1 MTIMSAPIFPPQAPG
16 SRPKG
21 ARSEREA
28 SANVRTMFS
37 RIAPRYD
44 FLNHL
49 LSLSLDRVWRRR
61 AAVKFQRILR
71 RTDARVLDLCCG
83 TGDLTFAMERVR
95 LKALRDSG
103 AYQIPMVG
111 SDFAQPM
118 LERAQEKGRK
128 HHRAAVF
135 VASDVLRLPFP
146 NACFDLV
153 TTAFGF
159 RNLANYENG
168 LHEIARVLKEN
179 GQVGILEFSEPK
191 GGPMAGVFRFYFRHI
206 LPNIGGII
214 SGSKEAYRYLP
225 GSVEKFPTRTELA
238 AMMKKAGF
246 TDIRISSW
254 NFGSVVLHSARMPE
268 KVSEPV
274 PQSESGN
281 FSS

>member
-1 MTIMSAPIFPPQAPG
+1 MPIMTTPIFPPQAPG
-16 SRPKG
+16 ARPEG

-28 SANVRTMFS
+28 SAHVRRMFS

-61 AAVKFQRILR
+61 AARRFQRVLR
-71 RTDARVLDLCCG
+71 RTDAHVLDLCCG

-95 LKALRDSG
+95 MKALRDSG

-118 LERAQEKGRK
+118 LERAHAKGSK
-128 HHRAAVF
+128 LHRAAVF
-135 VASDVLRLPFP
+135 VASDALRLPFP
-146 NACFDLV
+146 NGCFDLV

-168 LHEIARVLKEN
+168 LREIARVLKEN

-191 GGPMAGVFRFYFRHI
+191 GGPMAGMFRFYFRHI
-206 LPNIGGII
+206 LPNIGGMI
-214 SGSKEAYRYLP
+214 SGSKDAYRYLP
-225 GSVEKFPTRTELA
+225 GSVAKFPSRVELA
-238 AMMKKAGF
+238 VLMKKVGF
-246 TDIRISSW
+246 VDIRISPW
-254 NFGSVVLHSARMPE
+254 NFGSVVLHSARTPE
-268 KVSEPV
+268 QASEPA
-274 PQSESGN
+274 PQS
-281 FSS
+281 

>member
-1 MTIMSAPIFPPQAPG
+1 MTTPIFPPQAPG

-28 SANVRTMFS
+28 SAHVRKMFS
-37 RIAPRYD
+37 KIAPRYD

-49 LSLSLDRVWRRR
+49 LSLSLDRVWRKR
-61 AAVKFQRILR
+61 AASKFQKVLR
-71 RTDARVLDLCCG
+71 RTNARVLDLCCG

-95 LKALRDSG
+95 MKAWRDRG
-103 AYQIPMVG
+103 AYRIPMVG

-118 LERAQEKGRK
+118 LERAHEKGRQ

-135 VASDVLRLPFP
+135 VASDALRLPFP
-146 NACFDLV
+146 DACFDLV

-168 LHEIARVLKEN
+168 LREIARVLKED

-191 GGPMAGVFRFYFRHI
+191 GGPMAVMFRLYFRHI

-225 GSVEKFPTRTELA
+225 GSVAKFPSRTELA
-238 AMMKKAGF
+238 EMMKRVGF
-246 TDIRISSW
+246 VDVKIFSW

-268 KVSEPV
+268 QSSEPV
-274 PQSESGN
+274 RQS
-281 FSS
+281 